1 MHKGDPNE
9 ITNLCWSIWQLHGY
23 MNTIYWI
30 DGSNRAQVNLLKI
43 KYQESLSWE
52 NKDSF
57 GSNVYIRPVNFST
70 EHKNM
75 LSNLHALVSKGFLA
89 IDPKNDKLI
98 TSLRTAYAEELNLKK
113 DVTSYDDLLDALRLS
128 LKGYTIE

>member
-1 MHKGDPNE
+1 MA
-9 ITNLCWSIWQLHGY
+9 TTWLHEY
-23 MNTIYWI
+23 YLPDRWFQPC
-30 DGSNRAQVNLLKI
+30 QVNLLGI

-57 GSNVYIRPVNFST
+57 GSNVKIRPVNFST

-98 TSLRTAYAEELNLKK
+98 TSLRTA
-113 DVTSYDDLLDALRLS
+113 
-128 LKGYTIE
+128 

>member
-1 MHKGDPNE
+1 
-9 ITNLCWSIWQLHGY
+9 
-23 MNTIYWI
+23 MNAIYWI

-57 GSNVYIRPVNFST
+57 GSNVKIRPVNFST

-89 IDPKNDKLI
+89 IDPKNDKLL